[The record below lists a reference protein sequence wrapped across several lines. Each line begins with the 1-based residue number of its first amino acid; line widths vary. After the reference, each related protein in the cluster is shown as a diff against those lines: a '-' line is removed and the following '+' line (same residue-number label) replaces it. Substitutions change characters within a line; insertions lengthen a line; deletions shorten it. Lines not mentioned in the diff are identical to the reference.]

1 MNTATLR
8 LALERPEEAQAALA
22 PDDGG
27 FLVTRVDG
35 SVLEL
40 TARAEAPMG
49 LLRTLDD
56 VMGCLRATG
65 IE

>member
-1 MNTATLR
+1 MSTAELR
-8 LALERPEEAQAALA
+8 LALDDPALAQAALA
-22 PDDGG
+22 PDDEGHLSSRIDGG
-27 FLVTRVDG
+27 VLVLAATSD
-35 SVLEL
+35 S
-40 TARAEAPMG
+40 PMG